1 MKESI
6 REITAGLRQRKGREG
21 WVSEG
26 LKKLMRL
33 IPVAFRREL
42 YLTDRQRKGEEI
54 KRVLNLVARRAGG
67 SVFYKTDNLWIF

>member
-33 IPVAFRREL
+33 IAVALRREL
-42 YLTDRQRKGEEI
+42 DLTGGQRKGEEI
-54 KRVLNLVARRAGG
+54 KEYLI
-67 SVFYKTDNLWIF
+67 W